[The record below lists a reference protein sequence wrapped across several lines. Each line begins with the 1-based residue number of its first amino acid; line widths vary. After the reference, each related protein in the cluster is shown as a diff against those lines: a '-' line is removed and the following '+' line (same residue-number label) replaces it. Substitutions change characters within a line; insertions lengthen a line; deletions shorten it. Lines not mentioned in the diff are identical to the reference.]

1 MTFVDKIEH
10 IKAKQQPTVLRF
22 CTLTEQAII
31 KNRIPSVIFDGGYDE
46 AEKKRAF
53 LFMEP
58 YPSVICFQIEF
69 DDRYLEITHQNMLGT
84 LMSLSITADSI
95 GDILPDQ
102 GLIFVTSEIAD
113 EIERSFTAINHVPI
127 NLTYYDPTNVKRNQ
141 QYSSHERVV
150 ATLRLD
156 LVVSKI
162 ARISREE
169 AQERIQNEWVKINH
183 MVVTKPTKTISDED
197 VLSIRKSGRYVIDN
211 TEKRTKKN
219 NIVLKYRKYE

>member
-31 KNRIPSVIFDGGYDE
+31 KNRIPSVVFDGGYED

-53 LFMEP
+53 LYLDP
-58 YPSVICFQIEF
+58 YPSVLCFKIMYDQ
-69 DDRYLEITHQNMLGT
+69 RYLDITHQNILGT
-84 LMSLSITADSI
+84 LLSLSITTDSI

-102 GLIFVTSEIAD
+102 GVFFVTAEIAD
-113 EIERSFTAINHVPI
+113 EIMRSFTAINHVPI
-127 NLTYYDPTNVKRNQ
+127 RLEYCDPADVKRNQ
-141 QYSSHERVV
+141 KYSTHERVV
-150 ATLRLD
+150 ASLRLD

-162 ARISREE
+162 ARISRED

-183 MVVTKPTKTISDED
+183 VVHTKPTKLITED
-197 VLSIRKSGRYVIDN
+197 DILSIRKSGRYVIDN
-211 TEKRTKKN
+211 TEKRTKKD